1 VKRADL
7 ANLLAAHA
15 DRLNAG
21 SDDSGLLAHY
31 AEASAV
37 RTLLLLARSVK
48 EALVPLRPPDTFR
61 HELAGQL
68 LEADHYLYSR
78 WHAGLWRRAALLGSL
93 LSVAGVLL
101 LFLRYNRG
109 WLLDSPRRL

>member
-1 VKRADL
+1 VKRAEL
-7 ANLLAAHA
+7 VNLLAAHA

-21 SDDSGLLAHY
+21 SDDSGLPAVS

-37 RTLLLLARSVK
+37 WTLFLLARSVK
-48 EALVPLRPPDTFR
+48 EALVPLRPRDSFR
-61 HELAGQL
+61 HELACEL
-68 LEADHYLYSR
+68 LEADLYLSPR
-78 WHAGLWRRAALLGSL
+78 WHSGLWRRAALLGSL